1 LTLLLKYFKVQYK
14 NFTIIHMEKINKL
27 KITFDDNKFGHE
39 ILIQICFIFYFY

>member
-1 LTLLLKYFKVQYK
+1 
-14 NFTIIHMEKINKL
+14 MEKINKL